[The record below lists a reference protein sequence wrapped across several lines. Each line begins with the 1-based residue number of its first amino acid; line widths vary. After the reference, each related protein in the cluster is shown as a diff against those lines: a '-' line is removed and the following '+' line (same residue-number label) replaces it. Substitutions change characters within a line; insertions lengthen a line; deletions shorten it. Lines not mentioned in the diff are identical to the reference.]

1 MHHFGTFKSELNAV
15 NWGIMRWLLLA
26 HVSVWSST
34 LDGCYGYCIQICD
47 MGNSVRVCMK
57 KGGKFTDD
65 EMMEW
70 DKKMPGSGA
79 DMVWNILGEYVNGFP
94 KFLCRTHSM
103 RDFFAGNN
111 FCELYQQKSLMSF
124 KRTNGIV
131 KNVRD
136 CVMESMS
143 EHNQNMGIVGA
154 MNELNKLEQ
163 DTSKVNAIWPTLEG
177 GLGQSG
183 STFRGVKEK
192 PFTTTISGIVVNISV
207 LNPLQI
213 ICLASNQ
220 LSVARPVS
228 VNDGSRVIPMT
239 SGCNDGLGRI
249 VDKKHDPIVFAQAR
263 KKAKNMSSFTADIID
278 IQDPRKVDDM
288 VVRRNMSM
296 FLMEYLARIF
306 ALIHR
311 GLCLKRHVSSGF
323 GMFLWANTRNYCMHL
338 TTNLR
343 KSTYMADDKMAR
355 NVNGS
360 LETAVFSKWVR
371 SVLQTALH
379 RRLMLTADSTT
390 EDAKTQLR
398 YVMSDAVTTFV
409 LVPTS
414 IAVMLS
420 ALQIYLT
427 MVVLDSGVMLLSCM
441 VLYYLGLPRNC
452 PLHVMALVIRGHE
465 QDLLPEERQQYH
477 EFAAFLH
484 SKLLTGL
491 VSRTCLSTHFTGPK
505 VSGLLS
511 LHTDNNTIASCLATD
526 KPSVYLC
533 DTFFPGVVPT
543 RDKLEANPTA
553 SDVLACS
560 FSMSQGV
567 ASEAREASA
576 FWSNA
581 GPGTRIPIPNN
592 KANDRNHRQFQAL
605 NECPRFYGDIRKK
618 LRSQQDTESN
628 FGVIINFMRTC
639 DLSSDCSRYELVTA
653 LLQPWATATGVA
665 LDKLEDL
672 LHTSDGLDED
682 WARPIFSDKQQIHGS
697 MLEWAVR
704 VTPVTSWDYTCKVGL
719 AADVLWVLVSQA
731 LYADEWHSTATERV
745 SIVHTRNVSNAAQS
759 LLFLYLHTSVPKAAV
774 PACLNG
780 GVLLSEPSQ
789 IPQKKGA
796 PICVPYRACL
806 HVDSQANGNG
816 FLNVAM
822 REPRHMRIVETTDG
836 PLLISRHIQ
845 LLDRQSNDIGTDVLA
860 STEVCPFPP
869 EAVAHMLPAMQCLMR
884 TFRRLYAQFPELNNI
899 AENQWA
905 VVTRVFGSCTSE
917 NTLSFIPVALT
928 QHALDEEIPCVS
940 YKHGYCF
947 VLKIEGPLARLT
959 PVNIDTVFSSG
970 VQNKTVLDHST
981 FAPLP
986 LPVDNDDISFPAEA
1000 LAHAMAGGLVV
1011 RNNVAVYRPE
1021 AVLTTENDDQETS
1034 GTPIPFGFMPIVR
1047 FQCLLMLE
1055 LLDDTHPDYSD
1066 YESHRRVYP
1075 ETRAAQLTVA
1085 VLNTHPDTDTFLLDG
1100 HYHMRYHDR
1109 LSVECDTTVHYIFA
1123 SQCMLRDG
1131 RAVFYTFT
1139 AAQFQQLLDEVCNAD
1154 SSCPNEHVDTD
1165 RRFAPEI
1172 DVLSDEGF
1180 ALQCHYTISH
1190 EPRRATLAGDNGTH
1204 VRIAFVVQRPE
1215 DSHAQHTIMYADVA
1229 LFNSDNT
1236 SRLFVHAP
1244 ATCTTIDYFVWS
1256 DEVFNCRAG

>member
-1 MHHFGTFKSELNAV
+1 MVQAACREMHHFTTFKSELNAV

-239 SGCNDGLGRI
+239 SGCNDALGRI
-249 VDKKHDPIVFAQAR
+249 VEKKQDALVLAQAR
-263 KKAKNMSSFTADIID
+263 KRAKNLSSFTADIMD

-296 FLMEYLARIF
+296 FLMEYLARVF
-306 ALIHR
+306 ALVHR

-343 KSTYMADDKMAR
+343 KATYMAEDKMAR

-360 LETAVFSKWVR
+360 LETAVFSKSVR

-379 RRLMLTADSTT
+379 RRLMQTTDATT

-409 LVPTS
+409 LVPTAT
-414 IAVMLS
+414 AVVLS

-427 MVVLDSGVMLLSCM
+427 MVVLDVGVMLVSCM
-441 VLYYLGLPRNC
+441 VLYYAGLPRNC

-465 QDLLPEERQQYH
+465 LELNLHERQQYH

-491 VSRTCLSTHFTGPK
+491 VSRTCLGTHFTGPK
-505 VSGLLS
+505 VSALLS

-533 DTFFPGVVPT
+533 DMFFPGVLPT

-567 ASEAREASA
+567 ASEAREAST

-618 LRSQQDTESN
+618 LRSQQDTDSN
-628 FGVIINFMRTC
+628 FGVLINFMRTC
-639 DLSSDCSRYELVTA
+639 GVSSDCSRYELVTA

-665 LDKLEDL
+665 LDKLEDV

-682 WARPIFSDKQQIHGS
+682 WARPIFSEEQQIHAS

-704 VTPVTSWDYTCKVGL
+704 VTPQTSWDYTCKVGL

-731 LYADEWHSTATERV
+731 LFADEWHSTATERV
-745 SIVHTRNVSNAAQS
+745 SIVHTRNMSNAAQA

-774 PACLNG
+774 PACVDN

-789 IPQKKGA
+789 VPQKRGE
-796 PICVPYRACL
+796 PIRVPYRPRL
-806 HVDSQANGNG
+806 HVDSQADGAG

-822 REPRHMRIVETTDG
+822 REPRHMRIVDTTEG

-884 TFRRLYAQFPELNNI
+884 TFRRMHAQFPQIDNT

-905 VVTRVFGSCTSE
+905 VMTRIFGSCTSE
-917 NTLSFIPVALT
+917 NTLSFLPVALT
-928 QHALDEEIPCVS
+928 QHALEEEIPCVS

-947 VLKIEGPLARLT
+947 VLKIQGPLARLE
-959 PVNIDTVFSSG
+959 PVNVSTIFAPG
-970 VQNKTVLDHST
+970 VHNKTVLEHCA

-986 LPVDNDDISFPAEA
+986 LPLGDEDLCFPAEA
-1000 LAHAMAGGLVV
+1000 LAHAMAGGLVL
-1011 RNNVAVYRPE
+1011 RDKVAVYRPE
-1021 AVLTTENDDQETS
+1021 AVVAVDQAEEEPAAV
-1034 GTPIPFGFMPIVR
+1034 PIPFGFMPIVR

-1055 LLDDTHPDYSD
+1055 LLDDAHPHFCD
-1066 YESHRRVYP
+1066 YENHWRAYP
-1075 ETRAAQLTVA
+1075 ETRAAPLTVA
-1085 VLNTHPDTDTFLLDG
+1085 VLNTHPDTDTFLLEG
-1100 HYHMRYHDR
+1100 TYNVRFHDT
-1109 LSVECDTTVHYIFA
+1109 LSVECETALHYIFA

-1131 RAVFYTFT
+1131 RAIFYTFT
-1139 AAQFQQLLDEVCNAD
+1139 AAQFQQLIDQVCDAD
-1154 SSCPNEHVDTD
+1154 SLCPNAHVDPA

-1172 DVLSDEGF
+1172 DVSSLDGF
-1180 ALQCHYTISH
+1180 VLQCHYTLSH
-1190 EPRRATLAGDNGTH
+1190 EPRRTTLAGDDGTH
-1204 VRIAFVVQRPE
+1204 VRIAFVVKQSE

-1236 SRLFVHAP
+1236 SRLCVHAP
-1244 ATCTTIDYFVWS
+1244 ARSTTIEYFVWQT
-1256 DEVFNCRAG
+1256 

>member
-1 MHHFGTFKSELNAV
+1 MQHFETFKSELNAV

-79 DMVWNILGEYVNGFP
+79 DMVWNIVGEYVNGFP
-94 KFLCRTHSM
+94 KFLCRTHAM
-103 RDFFAGNN
+103 REFFSGNN

-163 DTSKVNAIWPTLEG
+163 DTNKVNAIWPTLEG

-239 SGCNDGLGRI
+239 SGCNDALGRV
-249 VDKKHDPIVFAQAR
+249 VDKKQEAVVVAHTR
-263 KKAKNMSSFTADIID
+263 KKAKSLSSFTTDILD
-278 IQDPRKVDDM
+278 IQDPRKVDEM

-306 ALIHR
+306 ALVHR

-323 GMFLWANTRNYCMHL
+323 GMLLWANTRNYCMHL

-343 KSTYMADDKMAR
+343 KATYMADDKMAR

-360 LETAVFSKWVR
+360 LETAVFAKWVR

-379 RRLMLTADSTT
+379 RRLMQTTDSTSV
-390 EDAKTQLR
+390 DAKTFLR
-398 YVMSDAVTTFV
+398 HVMPDAVTTFV

-414 IAVMLS
+414 TAVVLS

-427 MVVLDSGVMLLSCM
+427 MVVLDVGVMLVSCM

-452 PLHVMALVIRGHE
+452 PMHVMALVIRGHE
-465 QDLLPEERQQYH
+465 EDLMPEERQQYH
-477 EFAAFLH
+477 EFAEFLH
-484 SKLLTGL
+484 MKLLTGL
-491 VSRTCLSTHFTGPK
+491 VCRPCLCTRFTGT
-505 VSGLLS
+505 SISALLS
-511 LHTDNNTIASCLATD
+511 RHTDQNTVASCISKD
-526 KPSVYLC
+526 KPSVYCC
-533 DTFFPGVVPT
+533 DSFFPGILPP
-543 RDKLEANPTA
+543 REKLGANPTA
-553 SDVLACS
+553 SEILACS

-567 ASEAREASA
+567 ASEARNASV
-576 FWSNA
+576 FWANA
-581 GPGTRIPIPNN
+581 GPGTRIPVPNN
-592 KANDRNHRQFQAL
+592 KSNDRNHRHFQAL

-618 LRSQQDTESN
+618 LKSQHDTESN
-628 FGVIINFMRTC
+628 FGVLINFMRIC
-639 DLSSDCSRYELVTA
+639 AVSSDCSRYDLVTA
-653 LLQPWATATGVA
+653 LLEPWAAATGVS

-682 WARPIFSDKQQIHGS
+682 WARPIFSDKQQIHAS
-697 MLEWAVR
+697 MLEWAVQ
-704 VTPVTSWDYTCKVGL
+704 VTPQTSWDYTCQVGL

-731 LYADEWHSTATERV
+731 LFAEEWHSTATERV
-745 SIVHTRNVSNAAQS
+745 SIVHTRNMSNAAQA
-759 LLFLYLHTSVPKAAV
+759 LLFLYMHTSLPKAAV
-774 PACLNG
+774 PACVES

-789 IPQKKGA
+789 VPKKCGE
-796 PICVPYRACL
+796 PICVPYRPRL
-806 HVDSQANGNG
+806 HVDSQDNGSG

-836 PLLISRHIQ
+836 PLLISRHMQ
-845 LLDRQSNDIGTDVLA
+845 LLDRQSNDIGSDVL
-860 STEVCPFPP
+860 SCTEVCPFPA
-869 EAVAHMLPAMQCLMR
+869 ESVAHMLPAMQCLMR
-884 TFRRLYAQFPELNNI
+884 TFRRLYMQFPEMDNA
-899 AENQWA
+899 AESQWA
-905 VVTRVFGSCTSE
+905 VVTRVFGSCTSVD
-917 NTLSFIPVALT
+917 TLSFIPVALT
-928 QHALDEEIPCVS
+928 QHALDEEIPCIT

-947 VLKIEGPLARLT
+947 VLKIQGSLARLVSVY
-959 PVNIDTVFSSG
+959 VNTVFAAG
-970 VQNKTVLDHST
+970 VSHKTVVDHCT

-986 LPVDNDDISFPAEA
+986 LPPGDDDLCFPAEA
-1000 LAHAMAGGLVV
+1000 LSHAMAGGLVLH
-1011 RNNVAVYRPE
+1011 NNVAVYRPE
-1021 AVLTTENDDQETS
+1021 AVVAAVNGEQDTPAV
-1034 GTPIPFGFMPIVR
+1034 PIPFGFMPIVR

-1055 LLDDTHPDYSD
+1055 LLDEAHPDFAD
-1066 YESHRRVYP
+1066 YPSHRRAYP
-1075 ETRAAQLTVA
+1075 ETRAATLTVA
-1085 VLNTHPDTDTFLLDG
+1085 VLNTHPDTATFLLDG
-1100 HYHMRYHDR
+1100 HYHIRYHDTG
-1109 LSVECDTTVHYIFA
+1109 LAECETTVHYIFA

-1131 RAVFYTFT
+1131 RTVYYTFT

-1154 SSCPNEHVDTD
+1154 SLCPNTHVDPEQ
-1165 RRFAPEI
+1165 RFAPDI
-1172 DVLSDEGF
+1172 DVLVDDSF
-1180 ALQCHYTISH
+1180 ALQCHYTFSH
-1190 EPRRATLAGDNGTH
+1190 EPRSAALAGDDGTH
-1204 VRIAFVVQRPE
+1204 VRIAFVVQRPG
-1215 DSHAQHTIMYADVA
+1215 DSHAQRTIIYADVA
-1229 LFNSDNT
+1229 LFDSNNT
-1236 SRLFVHAP
+1236 SRLFFHPPEA
-1244 ATCTTIDYFVWS
+1244 CTTIEYFVWQT
-1256 DEVFNCRAG
+1256 